1 MKLRHQFTFIFF
13 SVIWVENEFY
23 EIEHLRKFSNYET
36 VQKKSKVKRT
46 TQNEH
51 WKLPIPMNVEMLC
64 LTHIHKN
71 THCACYRNISQAE
84 SFSSYQYWRNTH
96 THAHIPYIC
105 VQMYFESTSLC
116 QIIQAFSTSMFPL
129 DWWTLER
136 RWNAHNS
143 CEFSFHFRN
152 MLCVYWWIQVEMWC
166 SCNGLA
172 SPTPASTV
180 GFLRILQLGATRGKE

>member
-1 MKLRHQFTFIFF
+1 MNSMKLSI
-13 SVIWVENEFY
+13 Y
-23 EIEHLRKFSNYET
+23 
-36 VQKKSKVKRT
+36 
-46 TQNEH
+46 
-51 WKLPIPMNVEMLC
+51 
-64 LTHIHKN
+64 
-71 THCACYRNISQAE
+71 E
-84 SFSSYQYWRNTH
+84 SFQIMKQFRRRAKWNELHRTSIENCRYRWTWRCCAYHTYTKTLTVRVIGTFHKQNHFPLTNTGAI
-96 THAHIPYIC
+96 HARTYPIYC

-129 DWWTLER
+129 DWWTLES

-152 MLCVYWWIQVEMWC
+152 MLCVYWWNQVEMWC